1 MGPLTASQGTNL
13 NSRNSEAKEEDSNSL
28 IARSSEIV
36 SGVWDGKYYSGIP
49 KEKHRVQAH

>member
-1 MGPLTASQGTNL
+1 MGPLTASQGTDL

-28 IARSSEIV
+28 VARSSEIV

-49 KEKHRVQAH
+49 KEKHHVQAH